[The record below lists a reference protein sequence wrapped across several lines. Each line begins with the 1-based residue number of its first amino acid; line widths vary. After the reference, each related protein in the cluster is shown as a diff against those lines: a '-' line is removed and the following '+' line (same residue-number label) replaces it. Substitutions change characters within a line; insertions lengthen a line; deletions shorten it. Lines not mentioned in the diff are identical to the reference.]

1 MTTVVLA
8 HGAWGAPADWDDA
21 VAAAGLDHTV
31 RIDLVDVS
39 VMTET
44 TEVNEIWNH
53 VIDGLASSLP
63 PGPLALGGY
72 SLGARLMLSLALHP
86 SVRPRL
92 AGLLL
97 VAGTAGVE
105 DPATRAARAV
115 VDDERAA
122 WQARDPAAFLAAFWE
137 LPLFAGLRDHPR
149 REDLL
154 AARIARAGVAPARL
168 AHLMRGLSVG
178 RMPSLW
184 SALPSLSA
192 PVVVVNGARD
202 AEYVAVGERLIAV
215 LPRARH
221 VIVEGASHALLLEAP
236 STVGA
241 NLSHLVEECP

>member
-1 MTTVVLA
+1 MTTIVVA

-21 VAAAGLDHTV
+21 VAAAGMADVV

-39 VMTET
+39 LMTET
-44 TEVNEIWNH
+44 TEVNQIWKY

-63 PGPLALGGY
+63 PGPLLLGGY
-72 SLGARLMLSLALHP
+72 SLGARLMLALALHP

-97 VAGTAGVE
+97 VAGSAGLE
-105 DPATRAARAV
+105 DEAARAARAV
-115 VDDERAA
+115 VDDERATG
-122 WQARDPAAFLAAFWE
+122 QARDPAAFLAAFWG

-149 REDLL
+149 REALL
-154 AARIARAGVAPARL
+154 AARIARASVSPARL

-192 PVVVVNGARD
+192 PVVIVNGARD
-202 AEYVAVGERLIAV
+202 GEYVAVGERMTAA

-221 VIVEGASHALLLEAP
+221 VVVEGASHALLLEAP

-241 NLSHLVEECP
+241 SLSHLVEECP